1 MTMTELVAT
10 AGSNGAMPS
19 IWLWLRKLVPGQ
31 GMTSRS
37 VTGQPAGEA
46 RKAVE
51 HGGQVVARTAEAIGK
66 IEASWGGSSNIIDI
80 IDEIARKT
88 SLLALNA
95 AVEAARAGEAG
106 RGFAVVASEVRDLAE
121 RSSQAAKDVK
131 DIIMSNSQVL
141 EGVELINHTGQ
152 SLGEIVRS
160 TNDVAGIV
168 TEIAAAGAEQ
178 TGSLDHINKALS
190 QLDKI
195 IQQNSVL
202 VEQSAATAKMLESR
216 AADLS
221 TQVCTFRI
229 TAGPG
234 DARPQ
239 QISSAA

>member
-1 MTMTELVAT
+1 MTQLVAT
-10 AGSNGAMPS
+10 AVSNSATPS
-19 IWLWLRKLVPGQ
+19 IWLWLRQLLPHRGF
-31 GMTSRS
+31 TSRPRPNAS
-37 VTGQPAGEA
+37 RSAGEA

-51 HGGQVVARTAEAIGK
+51 HSGQVVARTAEAIGK

-121 RSSQAAKDVK
+121 RSSQAAKDIK
-131 DIIMSNSQVL
+131 DIVVSNSQVL
-141 EGVELINHTGQ
+141 EGVELIYQTGQ

-160 TNDVAGIV
+160 TKDVAGIV
-168 TEIAAAGAEQ
+168 TEIASVGAEQ

-195 IQQNSVL
+195 VQQNSLL
-202 VEQSAATAKMLESR
+202 VEQSAATAKMLGTR
-216 AADLS
+216 VAALS
-221 TQVCTFRI
+221 ADAATFRI
-229 TAGPG
+229 ATRG
-234 DARPQ
+234 ARSE
-239 QISSAA
+239 QISTAA